1 MPWAS
6 VKTLAVCRDWVAQH
20 GSPLNLLFL
29 NIFALRIIMSY
40 AIVFFSFLYLVA
52 TSKMP
57 VGVTHFRTTKAECRK
72 KHHCLHLRFYFP
84 LPVFFLPPQQTG
96 PLFLFLSAEWA
107 PACPNFRTGK
117 MSKKSEKKTKQN
129 NTAAFGNTLFFA
141 FLAILCECAKCANAP
156 VTLK

>member
-29 NIFALRIIMSY
+29 TIFALRIIMSY
-40 AIVFFSFLYLVA
+40 ATVFFSFLYLVA

-57 VGVTHFRTTKAECRK
+57 VGVTHFRTTKAECK
-72 KHHCLHLRFYFP
+72 KNIIVCIFVSIFP
-84 LPVFFLPPQQTG
+84 YQFFTPPQQTG

-107 PACPNFRTGK
+107 PACPNFRTGR

-129 NTAAFGNTLFFA
+129 NTAAFGKHTFFCI
-141 FLAILCECAKCANAP
+141 FGDF
-156 VTLK
+156 V